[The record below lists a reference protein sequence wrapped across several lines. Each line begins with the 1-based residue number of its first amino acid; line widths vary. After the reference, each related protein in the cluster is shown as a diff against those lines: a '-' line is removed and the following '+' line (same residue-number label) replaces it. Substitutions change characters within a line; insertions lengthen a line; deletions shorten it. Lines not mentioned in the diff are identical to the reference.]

1 GCMNGRSPAVLA
13 GGALCEE
20 PAWFVGSVDPQVQR
34 HFSHTFVLHNQTDK
48 SIPIAQVKP
57 DCACL
62 VSENLPKAIPAR
74 ISAEI
79 HVGFNA
85 SQVPEPF
92 DHAVLVKLGLKDPA
106 ILFLKIRG

>member
-1 GCMNGRSPAVLA
+1 MLMKFNAVFMERLGIALVPLAFLPGCMNGRSPAVLA

-74 ISAEI
+74 S
-79 HVGFNA
+79 
-85 SQVPEPF
+85 S
-92 DHAVLVKLGLKDPA
+92 
-106 ILFLKIRG
+106 